1 MSYIEVLPYTH
12 NKLHLAAHNSISNV
26 MFSMNPTWTPILIL
40 FNLGSVPGPPCL
52 LEQTQTDGHPHT
64 CQPLWG
70 DEVVV
75 RGERGI
81 PRYASRWWGQWKWH
95 GYLQGTSGAH
105 RRDPPRCYWL
115 VYNLCSDKQSSVSAR
130 SGVELA
136 RALLGVSHSG
146 WASGNCFIFVQMT
159 LGLAHPR

>member
-75 RGERGI
+75 RGGGGTRYSSLCFPMVGAMKMTRLP
-81 PRYASRWWGQWKWH
+81 PRDKWRT
-95 GYLQGTSGAH
+95 QK
-105 RRDPPRCYWL
+105 RPPRCYWL

-146 WASGNCFIFVQMT
+146 
-159 LGLAHPR
+159 